1 LRKLH
6 QTNDDCEHNVHSLHR
21 GGASDGPVQQ
31 HFSAEQCAGSE
42 ETLPLP
48 YTVRGSDLKNGILT
62 LMPGTY
68 NAVWP
73 QGNNVPECVRQH
85 MSAEL
90 CSVKTNGNGACA
102 IHSIFGRPAAL
113 SELFLP
119 DARRK
124 ATHALCTLPAIADN
138 NETAKDLFISLC
150 ANLWVEFAVPHLEGR
165 PSIETEAFWSSLERQ
180 SPGLAVEA
188 RKCYIDRPVLERR
201 KNNLKAVA
209 VTASRQF
216 FNAEDECQRVRPLA
230 IKMGFVPASMEGHM
244 VDGRVC
250 VSGAS
255 LQSDGQWEGLQQAR
269 GDDGFI
275 KGTRIVFPFDG
286 PSCKYEALFDGRPEF
301 DALREGFMTY
311 APQSS
316 PRQFLG
322 LAQESC
328 VDVRHTSF
336 LRSLTSWVECPT
348 PLREP
353 LEFGPR
359 AWEAYMTCMNHKDF
373 YMSAD
378 ELIATCLVAK
388 VNVAVFEQQGKVLEY
403 AGGFFDAPGAVT
415 CCKLSSNRLQR
426 IRSHFERVL
435 TTTELQEIIQEQHRD
450 AEDARMAEEAQ
461 DVADEGAAS
470 DVDEESRGGSGGQS
484 SSHPSHPPPPAPHES
499 ARPRKR
505 LRSKTGAAQYVGC
518 GHDITSKL
526 TETLDNM
533 RAHAEQKLQALAA
546 QQKTQEQQF
555 FNIQALV
562 GGPDKRCKL
571 EVATQNLAEML
582 REEPTIP
589 ADVDDPELPC
599 KIALLEDAA
608 VELPLKHCAF
618 KGCLWQG
625 SKQAQQMEHLR
636 ENHRAALDTVVTLMH
651 PSHSYEEK
659 IEAAYNAAI
668 THKVQQGAPLACY
681 ALDRRSVRNY
691 VSNLSDDNVESL
703 VCFCCARRFPHVSSI
718 SRNEIKWVTPCD
730 EPSLFFGLSHTQA
743 EKILG
748 FEAYMTKYGHCS
760 GSGMPN
766 LNQWREE
773 FEDFVLDVTIDGKSL
788 RLLCCP
794 EDLQCDSA
802 ECQKNASRCGQCRVP
817 MCSECTNSLEKKVMP
832 PAALTNDMMVFYA
845 PVELYTLNVT
855 VVEMVCASVCIT
867 SMICSTLEMKHRKEN
882 PFDTTV
888 HMANHRMGARGNA
901 TSFPLPW
908 SSLLAELQRLDE
920 KEEAKASPDLP
931 WTGAE
936 LSDKI
941 SILIKTHDEHDTL
954 SMAQFVHQALVRRDV
969 VLQLIQ
975 GAKNRGHR
983 AYANVNMERA
993 YAKAQSLPENG
1004 VPPELIR
1011 IIPHDDHLDKVLVQ
1025 KAGTPVGGRSDLEG
1039 AGHELATT
1047 KPNAVVM
1054 EKSSYD
1060 DADIN
1065 AQRIRVLHHYAEQL
1079 DVQVSQDIGDTVEH
1093 DRKQVN
1099 AAKRRKS
1106 VGLWNKFTS
1115 TTGVES
1121 PAEFANDTK
1130 EESQDI
1136 GDQQRVGK
1144 YVAAT
1149 GNELVSQ
1156 FNSWY
1161 FGIAFAFLFKF
1172 CTAMPDMPKYAEK
1185 VRYRRTGDAPRV
1197 EPPFW
1202 VRVMSRRI
1210 EAQLQRDWQFGFV
1223 TWNYIFR
1230 SAVNLSRT
1238 LYSYEK
1244 ASTSEGTRA
1253 FTAQELEQ
1261 GAIHLCKALHG
1272 TYLDPGGRK
1281 QSVKGDM
1288 TKLRHVPGLSDAAKR
1303 LLQNIEHVSRKI
1315 PGTQEIRRLMRFDLQ
1330 GYRVRYGVPIFV
1342 TFSPDEPNNVLM
1354 LRLSRTR
1361 RNDPVFAENRDIV
1374 GQRLASLHFPTL
1386 DGDYAKDLYMDV
1398 PVGDLAEFI
1407 PNHDQR
1413 RIALARDSLASVDG
1427 FRILVLAAFKFLFWM
1442 NVCFHCPDCNTDKSM
1457 FPCQDVFG
1465 CSSTPE
1471 GGFAGRAEA
1480 VFTSI
1485 EAQKATGSLHGHSQL
1500 FVQCLHQHM
1509 PLIKVFEFLKK
1520 GNAEVVRKYLRYK
1533 THVCR
1538 QVYADKDLA
1547 EKRLP
1552 EQEAAW
1558 PQYKESKVLISR
1570 PSYLTTSDGCDTSS
1584 LDINSRDTGCSLG
1597 ESAESK
1603 NGFVARKIQKGRE
1616 WLQQFLDHVQQIQ
1629 EMKQHHIHLP
1639 NEKGEKVPLT
1649 HCRRPDDPTKCKS
1662 DFPRTSWLIE
1672 EAVVLCRGLLERM
1685 GLASTGRRSKLGSLH
1700 GPMNHESLN
1709 GSANA
1714 LLAVQQFNSD
1724 VQLPYRFPLCDA
1736 THSQQCDEECLQDFD
1751 EADEIAMV
1759 YATQFAQDA
1768 QCGYACDY
1776 CSKRQPMAFNEVK
1789 ECCKGQQ
1796 NLSASLTRKGDIK
1809 T

>member
-1 LRKLH
+1 
-6 QTNDDCEHNVHSLHR
+6 
-21 GGASDGPVQQ
+21 
-31 HFSAEQCAGSE
+31 
-42 ETLPLP
+42 
-48 YTVRGSDLKNGILT
+48 
-62 LMPGTY
+62 
-68 NAVWP
+68 
-73 QGNNVPECVRQH
+73 
-85 MSAEL
+85 
-90 CSVKTNGNGACA
+90 
-102 IHSIFGRPAAL
+102 
-113 SELFLP
+113 
-119 DARRK
+119 
-124 ATHALCTLPAIADN
+124 
-138 NETAKDLFISLC
+138 
-150 ANLWVEFAVPHLEGR
+150 
-165 PSIETEAFWSSLERQ
+165 
-180 SPGLAVEA
+180 
-188 RKCYIDRPVLERR
+188 
-201 KNNLKAVA
+201 
-209 VTASRQF
+209 
-216 FNAEDECQRVRPLA
+216 
-230 IKMGFVPASMEGHM
+230 
-244 VDGRVC
+244 
-250 VSGAS
+250 
-255 LQSDGQWEGLQQAR
+255 
-269 GDDGFI
+269 
-275 KGTRIVFPFDG
+275 
-286 PSCKYEALFDGRPEF
+286 
-301 DALREGFMTY
+301 
-311 APQSS
+311 
-316 PRQFLG
+316 
-322 LAQESC
+322 
-328 VDVRHTSF
+328 
-336 LRSLTSWVECPT
+336 
-348 PLREP
+348 
-353 LEFGPR
+353 
-359 AWEAYMTCMNHKDF
+359 MTCMNHKDF

-470 DVDEESRGGSGGQS
+470 DVDEESRGASGGQS

-659 IEAAYNAAI
+659 IEAVYNAAI

-817 MCSECTNSLEKKVMP
+817 MCSECANSLEKKVMP

-1374 GQRLASLHFPTL
+1374 GQRLASRHFPTL

-1485 EAQKATGSLHGHSQL
+1485 EAQKATGSLHGHSQV
-1500 FVQCLHQHM
+1500 FIQCLHQHM

-1538 QVYADKDLA
+1538 QVYADKDIA

-1672 EAVVLCRGLLERM
+1672 EAVVSCRGLLERM